1 MPDLLKT
8 ETDGKLIKSLQ
19 NLRQMILWKVQK
31 HRKTDLAPAAP
42 VPKLDREV
50 AEAAGKSVG
59 LEPIRPADK
68 SEDSH
73 SDRTSQPKP
82 KPRVTD
88 LYRSVP
94 KMNMVTM
101 KMITDY
107 NL

>member
-1 MPDLLKT
+1 MKT

-31 HRKTDLAPAAP
+31 HRKTDSWRLLP

-88 LYRSVP
+88 LYRSVSQDE
-94 KMNMVTM
+94 MMGYDED
-101 KMITDY
+101 DY
-107 NL
+107 